1 MSPPFRRC
9 ATGYKEMANLVLSS
23 NPRSPNYGKHMTAEE
38 VIDFFAPEQYRVDQI
53 MEWLSEAG
61 ISTDRLSL
69 STNKQVRQPVLSR
82 VRS

>member
-1 MSPPFRRC
+1 
-9 ATGYKEMANLVLSS
+9 MANSEISS
-23 NPRSPNYGKHMTAEE
+23 NPKSPNYGEHMTAEE
-38 VIDFFAPEQYRVDQI
+38 VIDFFAPEQYRVDLV

-61 ISTDRLSL
+61 ISADRLSL